1 MDIANASG
9 SRRQRVRRF
18 SMNRWVLGGFGL
30 VAAGLVGFLVWG
42 NDFLSMEPG
51 QLFDKAD
58 LAVVLAGSP
67 PEDRERVL
75 VAVDLVQAEE
85 ARVLLLP
92 VRHRALDWSWFV
104 RKYRIK
110 AHLPED
116 RVLIGR
122 EESPRSVSWFDLGG
136 TFAEARKTL
145 EVMQQ
150 QDFRSAI
157 IVSSSYHM
165 RRARLAFERANHDP
179 ALVFYFHPVDY
190 RDPEDS
196 DPWWWDGAYVMKVAD
211 EYIKLVAGY
220 LFYR

>member
-1 MDIANASG
+1 M
-9 SRRQRVRRF
+9 
-18 SMNRWVLGGFGL
+18 GL
-30 VAAGLVGFLVWG
+30 ALAGLAGFLLWG
-42 NDFLSMEPG
+42 NEFLSMEPG
-51 QLFDKAD
+51 QLVEKAD
-58 LAVVLAGSP
+58 LAVVLAGAP

-85 ARVLLLP
+85 ARMLLLP

-122 EESPRSVSWFDLGG
+122 EESPRPASWFDLGG

-145 EVMQQ
+145 EIMREH
-150 QDFRSAI
+150 DLHSAI

-165 RRARLAFERANHDP
+165 RRARLAFERANQDP

-211 EYIKLVAGY
+211 EYVKLLAGY
-220 LFYR
+220 FFYR

>member
-1 MDIANASG
+1 MY
-9 SRRQRVRRF
+9 
-18 SMNRWVLGGFGL
+18 RWVIGGIGL
-30 VAAGLVGFLVWG
+30 MLTGLAGFLVWG
-42 NDFLSMEPG
+42 NDFLCMETG
-51 QLFDKAD
+51 QVLGKAD
-58 LAVVLAGSP
+58 LAVVLAGAQ

-92 VRHRALDWSWFV
+92 MRHRALEWSWFV

-122 EESPRSVSWFDLGG
+122 EESSKAEPWLDRGG

-145 EVMQQ
+145 EIMRQNG
-150 QDFRSAI
+150 FRSAI
-157 IVSSSYHM
+157 VVSSNYHM
-165 RRARLAFERANHDP
+165 RRARLAFERANQDP

-190 RDPEDS
+190 RDPDDS
-196 DPWWWDGAYVMKVAD
+196 DPWWWDGAYMTKVAD
-211 EYIKLVAGY
+211 EYLKLLAGY
-220 LFYR
+220 VFYR

>member
-1 MDIANASG
+1 MYRWLVG
-9 SRRQRVRRF
+9 SV
-18 SMNRWVLGGFGL
+18 GL
-30 VAAGLVGFLVWG
+30 VLAGLVGFLAWG

-51 QLFDKAD
+51 QIGEKAD
-58 LAVVLAGSP
+58 LAVVLAGAP

-85 ARVLLLP
+85 ARMLLLP
-92 VRHRALDWSWFV
+92 VRHRAIDWPWFV
-104 RKYRIK
+104 RRYRIK
-110 AHLPED
+110 AHLLEN

-122 EESPRSVSWFDLGG
+122 EEGSKPESWPDLGG

-145 EVMQQ
+145 EIMRQHH
-150 QDFRSAI
+150 FSSAI
-157 IVSSSYHM
+157 IVSSTYHM
-165 RRARLAFERANHDP
+165 RRARLAFERANQDP

-196 DPWWWDGAYVMKVAD
+196 DPWWWDSVYVMKVMD
-211 EYIKLVAGY
+211 EYVKLLAGY

>member
-1 MDIANASG
+1 M
-9 SRRQRVRRF
+9 
-18 SMNRWVLGGFGL
+18 GL
-30 VAAGLVGFLVWG
+30 ALAGLAGFLLWG
-42 NDFLSMEPG
+42 NEFLSMEPG
-51 QLFDKAD
+51 QLVEKAD
-58 LAVVLAGSP
+58 LAVVLAGAP

-85 ARVLLLP
+85 ARMLLLP
-92 VRHRALDWSWFV
+92 VRHRALEWAWFV

-122 EESPRSVSWFDLGG
+122 EDSPRSPSWLDLGG

-145 EVMQQ
+145 EIMREH
-150 QDFRSAI
+150 DLHSAI

-165 RRARLAFERANHDP
+165 RRARLAFERANQDP

-211 EYIKLVAGY
+211 EYVKLLAGY
-220 LFYR
+220 FFYR

>member
-1 MDIANASG
+1 M
-9 SRRQRVRRF
+9 QRVRRF
-18 SMNRWVLGGFGL
+18 SIYRWAVGAIGL
-30 VAAGLVGFLVWG
+30 ALAGLAGFLLWG
-42 NDFLSMEPG
+42 NEFLSMEPG
-51 QLFDKAD
+51 QLVEKAD
-58 LAVVLAGSP
+58 LAVVLAGAP

-85 ARVLLLP
+85 ARMLLLP
-92 VRHRALDWSWFV
+92 VRHRALEWAWFV

-122 EESPRSVSWFDLGG
+122 EDSPPLSSWFDLGG

-145 EVMQQ
+145 EIMRQN
-150 QDFRSAI
+150 DFHSAI

-165 RRARLAFERANHDP
+165 RRARLAFERANQDP

-190 RDPEDS
+190 HDPEDS
-196 DPWWWDGAYVMKVAD
+196 DPWWWDGAYVMKVVD
-211 EYIKLVAGY
+211 EYVKLLAGY